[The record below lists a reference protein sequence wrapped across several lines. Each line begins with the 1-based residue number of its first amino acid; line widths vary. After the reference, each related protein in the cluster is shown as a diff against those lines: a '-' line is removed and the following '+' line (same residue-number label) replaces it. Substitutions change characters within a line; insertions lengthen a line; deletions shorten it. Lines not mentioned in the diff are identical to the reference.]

1 MAINILREVSRD
13 GGRLPQSN
21 GTSGA
26 ILSGMVLELANNGLN
41 VQLSTSLSSAGTALP
56 WGLAAESNV
65 QQPLQGPGGL
75 TVGVGYDYTNFDR
88 GGLISVFQNGGSFE
102 LFNDQGELAP
112 LSPSGGN
119 PFVIGDTFVSN
130 NYVYAQV
137 NTGLV
142 TAVAAGNSAPIGSC
156 ISVTNAGSAAD
167 MVLQIKLSI

>member
-41 VQLSTSLSSAGTALP
+41 VQLSTSVSPAPAAP

-119 PFVIGDTFVSN
+119 PFVYTDSFASN
-130 NYVYAQV
+130 NYVYAQA

-142 TAVAAGNSAPIGSC
+142 TATASGNSAAIGTC

>member
-13 GGRLPQSN
+13 GGRLPQTN

-26 ILSGMVLELANNGLN
+26 ILSGMCLELANNGLN
-41 VQLSTSLSSAGTALP
+41 VQLSTSTGATQP

-88 GGLISVFQNGGSFE
+88 GGLISVYQNGGSFE
-102 LFNDQGELAP
+102 LFNDQGEMAP

-119 PFVIGDTFVSN
+119 PFVYTDSFVSN
-130 NYVYAQV
+130 GLVYAQV

-142 TAVAAGNSAPIGSC
+142 TSVAGGNSAAIGSC

>member
-41 VQLSTSLSSAGTALP
+41 VQLSTSAAPGPMP

-119 PFVIGDTFVSN
+119 PFVISDTFVSN
-130 NYVYAQV
+130 GLVYAQV

-142 TAVAAGNSAPIGSC
+142 TSVAGSNSGAIGSC